1 MSDVKILVVEDDNTT
16 AKVMSLY
23 ITDLGYQLAG
33 IANDGKN
40 AIFMTRELQPDL
52 VLMDIFLGKGLDGIG
67 AAEIIQRHFGI
78 PVIFVTSHAEE
89 STLERAKAIKPAGY
103 INKPLRDTDLKTS
116 IELAIS
122 NSGLKPTVEKKPR
135 TNTIELLMSIYGLSR
150 SEAKVAAKLIEYPDI
165 KYVADSLNISVST
178 ARTHL
183 KHIYS
188 KTNTNRQSV
197 LIHKIV
203 TGPVG
208 LMLEKREMEP
218 Q

>member
-1 MSDVKILVVEDDNTT
+1 MSDIKILVVEDDSTT

-23 ITDLGYQLAG
+23 ITDLGYQVAG
-33 IANDGKN
+33 MAHDGKN
-40 AIFMTRELQPDL
+40 AIFKTRELQPDL

-122 NSGLKPTVEKKPR
+122 NSGLQPSVEKKPR
-135 TNTIELLMSIYGLSR
+135 ASTVELLMSIYGLSR
-150 SEAKVAAKLIEYPDI
+150 SEAKVTAKLVEYPDI

-208 LMLEKREMEP
+208 LVLDKRQMEP
-218 Q
+218 H